1 MSGRT
6 VFLILAFFT
15 GLLGACGDGLFTSW
29 AQKDKVWHLV
39 IGWLMCNVALGIL
52 AHALKKGTLIEA
64 MVIYTVVSDVLILLM
79 SIFIFKEEVSTHAY
93 YGAILAMLGAVIMQ
107 LK

>member
-39 IGWLMCNVALGIL
+39 IGWIMCNIALGIL
-52 AHALKKGTLIEA
+52 AYALKKGTLVEA
-64 MVIYTVVSDVLILLM
+64 TVIYTVVSDVLILLISM
-79 SIFIFKEEVSTHAY
+79 FIFKEAVSTRAY
-93 YGAILAMLGAVIMQ
+93 YGAIIAILGAVMMQ